1 MFCAKVNIDLLLN
14 KDQYQAVKPGHNNN
28 WSTTKSSSITS
39 STLQML
45 VNKNSG
51 VDCKCDLFRS
61 MNTWPCTV
69 CDTDI
74 LMPGVDTFICAL
86 TLPHL
91 YSTDNLPH
99 LCDLSS
105 SLSHLPTLIHSFC
118 TQHNLSFIPCQLI
131 VYILYS
137 TCQCLVKHAP
147 TSLVKCLF
155 ELYIW
160 KWEVLLLFPWQI
172 LANGLVVK
180 DPTRH
185 DTLFYPDVQHKM
197 I

>member
-1 MFCAKVNIDLLLN
+1 
-14 KDQYQAVKPGHNNN
+14 
-28 WSTTKSSSITS
+28 
-39 STLQML
+39 ML

-197 I
+197 IILAYRHAINWGNKYFGYIMEDVRNDDRIFMMYVVGAWCINY